1 MINVM
6 SIEVCW
12 QIKIFRK
19 SKYIRLQFFFF
30 ILINLP
36 FPNTIQQLLYRK
48 LTNAHDVIILLD
60 FTICV
65 IQPIIPVLCLS
76 GTSLSRS
83 FPTFGDATMR
93 EYGWHC
99 IPPQL
104 SFAIC
109 SLIFKLVLFKVLLR
123 SVSNTV
129 THSLIEK

>member
-1 MINVM
+1 M
-6 SIEVCW
+6 
-12 QIKIFRK
+12 
-19 SKYIRLQFFFF
+19 L
-30 ILINLP
+30 ILINLA
-36 FPNTIQQLLYRK
+36 FHNTIQQLYRK

-65 IQPIIPVLCLS
+65 IQPIISVLCLS
-76 GTSLSRS
+76 ETSLSRS
-83 FPTFGDATMR
+83 FPTFGNATMR

-104 SFAIC
+104 PFAIC

-129 THSLIEK
+129 IHSLTMHNIRGILSVTLDPEKQVTFIDG